1 MFVLFVLY
9 KDKYPGMSYGANGKK
24 LQHYSADMTEDKPET
39 IGNMTKRCIIGS
51 IWPLLTTKY
60 VQCRNK

>member
-39 IGNMTKRCIIGS
+39 IGNTLVSVHFR
-51 IWPLLTTKY
+51 
-60 VQCRNK
+60 